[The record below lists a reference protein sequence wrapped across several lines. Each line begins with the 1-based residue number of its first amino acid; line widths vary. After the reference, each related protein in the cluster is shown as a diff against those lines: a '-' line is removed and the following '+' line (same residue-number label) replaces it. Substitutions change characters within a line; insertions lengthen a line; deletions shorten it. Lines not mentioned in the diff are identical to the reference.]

1 MDEKSDSKRTFK
13 KFLNTS
19 QKDKNLSKYYVNE
32 EDEDIYNNNDLFEEL
47 KNLNSNR
54 IKNGNSKRNNVS
66 SKNNIYENDFVNN
79 TLLNLESNKLYHKN
93 INLKKVNTIDSAN
106 VTQKNKDKKLNNTNI
121 TNQVK
126 NEKKNDSIILKDKKR
141 DTLKN
146 TQKGNIKL
154 PKNKQNNADSTKYR
168 NSCKP
173 KVVFDKH
180 IVEETKNKF
189 SKTSRN
195 KFLNGSLPKGRIS
208 KKKINSNKMLIDTGN
223 NYNNMSIETNYLN
236 TNTNMNDNNFNKTKR
251 EENHLLLS
259 LGKHLYKGQNRV
271 LAMNESGRSNK
282 NNSNKK
288 KNFGRT
294 VIKEYMQN
302 YQNRSEININTK
314 RTQNKIK
321 IQDYMKTILLLNEY
335 LINNNLFED
344 YSNPDNKEMID
355 NFSIFLANN
364 IKIDYTDYSFT
375 DKSLQNDKKIKAA
388 LKIQRK
394 WRKKKFDDFLEKNT
408 FEENEELKKICINKV
423 VKKIKTKN
431 SPTVEIIDDIIN
443 NYKLIYNN
451 IEEVDK
457 VFYHIQKII
466 QF

>member
-1 MDEKSDSKRTFK
+1 MNKNDISNHNNNKRISENNKSSSNYFRCASVEEKNNNFKVSHDLEKEFLDVTYLVKNSVEKINTLFNNKEFKKKTLSKKKIGSILSNKININQCNPNKESIFMDEKSDSKRTFK

-106 VTQKNKDKKLNNTNI
+106 VTQKNKDKKVNNTNI

-208 KKKINSNKMLIDTGN
+208 RKKINSNKMLIDTN
-223 NYNNMSIETNYLN
+223 NNNNNNMSIETNYLN

-259 LGKHLYKGQNRV
+259 IGKHLYKGQNRV

-288 KNFGRT
+288 K
-294 VIKEYMQN
+294 
-302 YQNRSEININTK
+302 
-314 RTQNKIK
+314 
-321 IQDYMKTILLLNEY
+321 IL
-335 LINNNLFED
+335 
-344 YSNPDNKEMID
+344 
-355 NFSIFLANN
+355 
-364 IKIDYTDYSFT
+364 
-375 DKSLQNDKKIKAA
+375 
-388 LKIQRK
+388 
-394 WRKKKFDDFLEKNT
+394 
-408 FEENEELKKICINKV
+408 
-423 VKKIKTKN
+423 
-431 SPTVEIIDDIIN
+431 VER
-443 NYKLIYNN
+443 
-451 IEEVDK
+451 
-457 VFYHIQKII
+457 
-466 QF
+466 